1 MIKIFSIFLNI
12 SALILGF
19 YSLFFILGRVN
30 SFESG
35 NERVAEIQKEAVT
48 ISQQR
53 EKVKKD
59 HAMKFSKER
68 SKNQLLEEEKFEAE
82 REFSNQ
88 NKALEKIKNQIQALE
103 QKSEA
108 LKGEISDAKLKLL
121 SGAKSYEKLSTDFE
135 SAKLRIPDIEE
146 LKINSLRNIEE
157 VIFEMNNLAEIKSFY
172 ASETELL
179 KSHYDRILDSLMED
193 KASRDWLEEG
203 EKISVPLL
211 SLDLENG
218 FLGILG
224 GKEQGIYESKLF
236 AVVLDGVQICKL
248 RIVRSELDK
257 SVAAILPLIGEP
269 SKLLKLDEIVL
280 YHL

>member
-157 VIFEMNNLAEIKSFY
+157 VIFEMNNLAEIKSSY

-179 KSHYDRILDSLMED
+179 KSHYDRTLDSLMED

-203 EKISVPLL
+203 EKITVPLL

-269 SKLLKLDEIVL
+269 TKLMKLDEIVL

>member
-121 SGAKSYEKLSTDFE
+121 SGAKSYENLSTDFE

>member
-30 SFESG
+30 SFETG
-35 NERVAEIQKEAVT
+35 NERVAQIEKEAVT

-59 HAMKFSKER
+59 NAMKFSKER

-157 VIFEMNNLAEIKSFY
+157 VIFEMNNLAEIKSSY

-179 KSHYDRILDSLMED
+179 KSHYDRTLDSLMED

>member
-1 MIKIFSIFLNI
+1 MIKIFSIFINVSSLV
-12 SALILGF
+12 LGF

-35 NERVAEIQKEAVT
+35 NDRIAEIQKEAVA

-59 HAMKFSKER
+59 HALKFSKER

-82 REFSNQ
+82 REYSNQ
-88 NKALEKIKNQIQALE
+88 NNALEKIKNQKQALE

-108 LKGEISDAKLKLL
+108 LKEEISDAKLKLL
-121 SGAKSYEKLSTDFE
+121 SGTKSYEKLSTDFE

-157 VIFEMNNLAEIKSFY
+157 VIFEMNNLAEIKSSY
-172 ASETELL
+172 ANETEIL

-203 EKISVPLL
+203 EKITVPLL

-257 SVAAILPLIGEP
+257 SVGAILPLIGEP
-269 SKLLKLDEIVL
+269 SKLMKLDEIVL

>member
-1 MIKIFSIFLNI
+1 MIKILSIFLNV
-12 SALILGF
+12 SALVLGF
-19 YSLFFILGRVN
+19 YGLFFILGRVN

-35 NERVAEIQKEAVT
+35 NDRIAEIQKEAVT
-48 ISQQR
+48 ISQQK

-88 NKALEKIKNQIQALE
+88 NNTLEKIKNQIQALE

-108 LKGEISDAKLKLL
+108 LKEEISDAKLKLL
-121 SGAKSYEKLSTDFE
+121 TGAKSYENLSTDFE
-135 SAKLRIPDIEE
+135 SAKLRIPDIED
-146 LKINSLRNIEE
+146 LKINSLRSIEE
-157 VIFEMNNLAEIKSFY
+157 VIFEMNNLAEIKSSY
-172 ASETELL
+172 ANETEIL

-203 EKISVPLL
+203 EKITVPLL

-269 SKLLKLDEIVL
+269 SKLMKLDEIVL

>member
-12 SALILGF
+12 SALVLGL
-19 YSLFFILGRVN
+19 YGLFFILGRVN

-35 NERVAEIQKEAVT
+35 NKRVAEIQKEAAT
-48 ISQQR
+48 ISQQT

-88 NKALEKIKNQIQALE
+88 KSTLEKIKNQIQALE

-108 LKGEISDAKLKLL
+108 IKEEISDAKLKLL
-121 SGAKSYEKLSTDFE
+121 TGAKSYEKLSTDFE

-157 VIFEMNNLAEIKSFY
+157 VIIEMNNLAEIKSSY

-203 EKISVPLL
+203 EKITVPLL
-211 SLDLENG
+211 SLDLKNG

-269 SKLLKLDEIVL
+269 SKLMKLDEIVL

>member
-1 MIKIFSIFLNI
+1 MIKILSIFLNV
-12 SALILGF
+12 SALVLGF
-19 YSLFFILGRVN
+19 YGLFFILGRVN

-35 NERVAEIQKEAVT
+35 NDRIAEIQKEAVT
-48 ISQQR
+48 ISQQK

-88 NKALEKIKNQIQALE
+88 NNTLEKIKNQIQALE

-108 LKGEISDAKLKLL
+108 LKEEISDAKLKLL
-121 SGAKSYEKLSTDFE
+121 TGAKSYENLSTDFE
-135 SAKLRIPDIEE
+135 SAKLRIPDIED
-146 LKINSLRNIEE
+146 LKINSLRSIEE
-157 VIFEMNNLAEIKSFY
+157 VIFEMNNLAEIKSSY
-172 ASETELL
+172 ANETEII

-203 EKISVPLL
+203 EKITVPLL

-269 SKLLKLDEIVL
+269 SKLMKLDEIVL

>member
-19 YSLFFILGRVN
+19 YSLFFILGKVN
-30 SFESG
+30 SFETG
-35 NERVAEIQKEAVT
+35 NERVAQIQKEALT

-108 LKGEISDAKLKLL
+108 LKGEISDTKLKLL

-157 VIFEMNNLAEIKSFY
+157 VIFEMNNLAEIKSSY

-179 KSHYDRILDSLMED
+179 KSHYDRTLDSLMED
-193 KASRDWLEEG
+193 KSSRDWLEEG
-203 EKISVPLL
+203 EKITVPLL

-269 SKLLKLDEIVL
+269 TKLMKLDEIVL

>member
-1 MIKIFSIFLNI
+1 M
-12 SALILGF
+12 GF

-157 VIFEMNNLAEIKSFY
+157 VIFEMNNLAEIKSSY

-179 KSHYDRILDSLMED
+179 KSHYDRTLDSLMED